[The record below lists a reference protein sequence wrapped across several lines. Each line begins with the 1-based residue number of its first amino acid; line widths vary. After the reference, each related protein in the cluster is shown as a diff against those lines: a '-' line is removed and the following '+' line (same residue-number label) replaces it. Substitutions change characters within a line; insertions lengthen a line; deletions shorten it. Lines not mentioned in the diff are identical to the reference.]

1 MAHSLFR
8 FKRSLVNTPHLIEE
22 GSFNVILDYL
32 NDRNTNMDFTPDE
45 IKMDA
50 GSYANYVPETKMGVM
65 NVSGPL
71 TYRTSGWEAL
81 CGGTS
86 YEMMKDQMEYFVSK
100 GAKTV
105 AMMVD
110 SGGGEAHGMMDTANY
125 LRKLADDNGI
135 KIVAY
140 VDGMSASAG
149 YGIACVADEIVM
161 SSDSLVGSIGV
172 LIQLMNNSEM
182 LKKAGVERTF
192 ITAGKD
198 KVPYAE
204 DGSFTKEFIDG
215 LQEQVDTLYESFT
228 AHVAEHRSMDVST
241 VKGTEANVF
250 MADESLKLG
259 LVDKVMTVEEFYDY
273 VAGVAQEREG
283 SNMSIKDAF
292 TFKSTKEKAEMAQLD
307 ELQALLE
314 TEQRARA
321 DLETQLTVMTATA
334 DQVTKLT
341 EQLNQFKELQAT
353 AEKAAAEAKLE
364 SRKAAL
370 SAVMPVDQVESKL
383 AAYAALD
390 DNTFTFMVGEL
401 QAAKDARAEGF
412 KAIGDESTPTLDE
425 EKTLSTTDAIIK
437 AGIEAAKLR
446 R

>member
-8 FKRSLVNTPHLIEE
+8 LKRSLVNTPHLIDEN
-22 GSFNVILDYL
+22 SFSAIVSYL

-45 IKMDA
+45 VKMDS
-50 GSYANYVPETKMGVM
+50 GSYGNYVAETQMGVM

-86 YEMMKDQMEYFVSK
+86 YEMMKDQMEYFVSQ

-125 LRKLADDNGI
+125 LRKLADENGI
-135 KIVAY
+135 KIIAY
-140 VDGMSASAG
+140 VDGVSASAG
-149 YGIACVADEIVM
+149 YGISCIADEVVM

-228 AHVAEHRSMDVST
+228 SHVATHRGIDLAV

-250 MADESLKLG
+250 MADEALNLG

-283 SNMSIKDAF
+283 SDMSMKDAF
-292 TFKSTKEKAEMAQLD
+292 KFTSTKEKAEMAKLE

-314 TEQRARA
+314 TEQAARA
-321 DLETQLTVMTATA
+321 DLQTQLSAMQANA
-334 DQVTKLT
+334 EQVTKLT
-341 EQLNQFKELQAT
+341 EQLNQFKELQAA
-353 AEKAAAEAKLE
+353 AEKAAADAKLE
-364 SRKAAL
+364 SRKASLAE
-370 SAVMPVDQVESKL
+370 VMPADQVESKL
-383 AAYAALD
+383 AAYASLD

-401 QAAKDARAEGF
+401 QAAKDARAESF
-412 KAIGDESTPTLDE
+412 KAIGSEGAEKEAQEPTAQ
-425 EKTLSTTDAIIK
+425 EKILK
-437 AGIEAAKLR
+437 MGIEAAKQVR